1 MMIIF
6 YTLLSLFLIITP
18 FLYFLRIFKHM
29 KKSWRYTLS
38 ILTLI
43 AIITLLIEVI
53 FQPTSS
59 LWFVWNNIINFY
71 ILCSFCFFIWIGL
84 YHLWC
89 HIIHHKHHSF
99 FIICLLLVSI
109 SITGL
114 GYSSHFHKEI
124 TDYHVTIPKNT
135 TLSSLKI
142 AFISDIHIGSGTSPQ
157 QIKNLVDTLNQNQYD
172 LICLGGDI
180 FDENSPQD
188 YIEQTLKILSAAH
201 SKYGIYAVDGN
212 HEKYISLS
220 SQKLYQKYKIT
231 YLNEKFV
238 CIDGLFN
245 IIGREDVSLHSSTSI
260 DTICENMDSSLPTI
274 VLDHNPGRY
283 KENQKYADI
292 QLSGH
297 THAGQIFPG
306 NVITNLLYDND
317 YGLLVQNHHSLIVS
331 SGYGSWGFPIR
342 FMTNCEYVE
351 VYVSF

>member
-18 FLYFLRIFKHM
+18 FLYFLRIFEHM

-157 QIKNLVDTLNQNQYD
+157 QIKNLVDTLNQTR
-172 LICLGGDI
+172 L
-180 FDENSPQD
+180 
-188 YIEQTLKILSAAH
+188 
-201 SKYGIYAVDGN
+201 
-212 HEKYISLS
+212 
-220 SQKLYQKYKIT
+220 
-231 YLNEKFV
+231 
-238 CIDGLFN
+238 
-245 IIGREDVSLHSSTSI
+245 LHS
-260 DTICENMDSSLPTI
+260 
-274 VLDHNPGRY
+274 Y
-283 KENQKYADI
+283 KR
-292 QLSGH
+292 L
-297 THAGQIFPG
+297 
-306 NVITNLLYDND
+306 
-317 YGLLVQNHHSLIVS
+317 
-331 SGYGSWGFPIR
+331 
-342 FMTNCEYVE
+342 
-351 VYVSF
+351 

>member
-1 MMIIF
+1 M
-6 YTLLSLFLIITP
+6 
-18 FLYFLRIFKHM
+18 
-29 KKSWRYTLS
+29 
-38 ILTLI
+38 
-43 AIITLLIEVI
+43 
-53 FQPTSS
+53 
-59 LWFVWNNIINFY
+59 
-71 ILCSFCFFIWIGL
+71 
-84 YHLWC
+84 
-89 HIIHHKHHSF
+89 
-99 FIICLLLVSI
+99 
-109 SITGL
+109 
-114 GYSSHFHKEI
+114 
-124 TDYHVTIPKNT
+124 
-135 TLSSLKI
+135 
-142 AFISDIHIGSGTSPQ
+142 
-157 QIKNLVDTLNQNQYD
+157 
-172 LICLGGDI
+172 GGDI

-188 YIEQTLKILSAAH
+188 YIEKTLKILSTAH

-317 YGLLVQNHHSLIVS
+317 YGLLVQDHHSLIVS